1 MKTKRMV
8 SYRDSEVIKNGTTT
22 IVYGDIV
29 IKTKGQLREDM
40 ISLVDTSRNLLG
52 GGVGRTKG
60 VSKLHPED
68 VYDEK
73 TGKIVASKKGEMQG
87 LRASKK
93 VLADY
98 VANLEKVLAA
108 MKTQVALV
116 EARYESLEK
125 DEH

>member
-1 MKTKRMV
+1 MV
-8 SYRDSEVIKNGTTT
+8 SYRDSKVIKNGTTT
-22 IVYGDIV
+22 IVYGNIT
-29 IKTKGQLREDM
+29 IKAKGQLREDM
-40 ISLVDTSRNLLG
+40 ISLAEASRDLIG
-52 GGVGRTKG
+52 GGRGETKG

-73 TGKIVASKKGEMQG
+73 IGKIVASKKGEMQG

-93 VLADY
+93 ILVEY
-98 VANLEKVLAA
+98 VESLEKVLAA

-116 EARYESLEK
+116 DARYESLEK

>member
-1 MKTKRMV
+1 MV
-8 SYRDSEVIKNGTTT
+8 SYRDSEVIKNNTTT
-22 IVYGDIV
+22 IVYGNLT
-29 IKTKGQLREDM
+29 IKAKGQLREDM
-40 ISLVDTSRNLLG
+40 ISLLDASRDLLG
-52 GGVGRTKG
+52 GGRGKTKG

-93 VLADY
+93 VLTKYID
-98 VANLEKVLAA
+98 NLEKVLAA

-116 EARYESLEK
+116 DARYESLEK

>member
-1 MKTKRMV
+1 MV
-8 SYRDSEVIKNGTTT
+8 SYRDSKVIKNDTTT
-22 IVYGDIV
+22 IVYGDVEIRA
-29 IKTKGQLREDM
+29 KGQLRLDM
-40 ISLVDTSRNLLG
+40 LSLADATENLVHG
-52 GGVGRTKG
+52 GRGETKG

-87 LRASKK
+87 LRACKK
-93 VLADY
+93 VLVEY
-98 VANLEKVLAA
+98 VKNLEKVLAA

-116 EARYESLEK
+116 DARYESLEK